1 MADDIIELKKD
12 AERAFELGDKNLSL
26 NIYRK
31 IDTLASQSP
40 AAPKEVKAYEP
51 SFKEKLGQDLTE
63 VGKQQLQN
71 LYSGYNAFA
80 GARKE
85 LAKPLEGISK
95 LVGSKNPELQALP
108 LENPESGSYLFGGA
122 LGSTVPAAGVAG
134 LLGKGAKA
142 LGASAPWVN
151 ALRTSG
157 VETGIGSLGAKL
169 GRSVVGGGLTGG
181 VTSAIT
187 NPDLENNGLK
197 IGIGTTIGA
206 VAPTALGVLGSGA
219 SKGYDLYKGKLSD
232 VRAGNIGRQVL
243 GDTLE
248 ATKARLAE
256 STQDLTAAQ
265 AGYGTAS
272 PEFATLGEWG
282 KRTSGVPYLT
292 KQLRQEG
299 GRAGVAE
306 DITPNL
312 GRAVDTEN
320 RVAAART
327 ADLLRQ
333 HEVSLANQ
341 AGDRAAFERTIA
353 NPSPTTT
360 GETITSRKAIL
371 ERSARD
377 AVKPLYDEAYLA
389 APDPF
394 SLKPIEDIA
403 KGIKGN
409 LATMIDPNVAPD
421 VVDKAQKLFGA
432 STTAGTPAS
441 FNVITGAI
449 PAKAGTAKAAE
460 GTLADVHELRSA
472 VNSAISAIKGD
483 PNLAKTDRNLKLLK
497 SGIDTAIEQGVPENA
512 LAKYKQANSTF
523 KSTVV
528 EPYLKGE
535 VSKLTRLNS
544 VGTPILASSKVAAKF
559 LSSPTEAQ
567 QFTSAFKNDP
577 EAVKNLQQGIEGIF
591 YNDVVKG
598 TKSADKFL
606 SDNSHALAEL
616 DTLGIGLRNRLADIG
631 NGLSQVKASESL
643 LSEAGKAIPK
653 RVAEEAANAPSAA
666 NQARLLRNL
675 NTTLAPYAGKE
686 NAAGFLNALNDPNL
700 SKLTTVEQLGG
711 LKSIESELLRDADL
725 ARQAKAGKGAVSQAW
740 KNNTFMQKLPS
751 YLNAKAATANKAIGI
766 GEEKIASA
774 TAQRI
779 SAGMESPENAL
790 KMLGVYPADQRIA
803 ILKALRQLGPTVA
816 RAAVSSSTQ

>member
-1 MADDIIELKKD
+1 
-12 AERAFELGDKNLSL
+12 
-26 NIYRK
+26 
-31 IDTLASQSP
+31 
-40 AAPKEVKAYEP
+40 
-51 SFKEKLGQDLTE
+51 
-63 VGKQQLQN
+63 
-71 LYSGYNAFA
+71 
-80 GARKE
+80 
-85 LAKPLEGISK
+85 
-95 LVGSKNPELQALP
+95 
-108 LENPESGSYLFGGA
+108 
-122 LGSTVPAAGVAG
+122 
-134 LLGKGAKA
+134 
-142 LGASAPWVN
+142 
-151 ALRTSG
+151 
-157 VETGIGSLGAKL
+157 
-169 GRSVVGGGLTGG
+169 
-181 VTSAIT
+181 
-187 NPDLENNGLK
+187 
-197 IGIGTTIGA
+197 
-206 VAPTALGVLGSGA
+206 
-219 SKGYDLYKGKLSD
+219 
-232 VRAGNIGRQVL
+232 
-243 GDTLE
+243 
-248 ATKARLAE
+248 
-256 STQDLTAAQ
+256 
-265 AGYGTAS
+265 
-272 PEFATLGEWG
+272 
-282 KRTSGVPYLT
+282 
-292 KQLRQEG
+292 
-299 GRAGVAE
+299 
-306 DITPNL
+306 
-312 GRAVDTEN
+312 
-320 RVAAART
+320 VAAART

-341 AGDRAAFERTIA
+341 AGDRTAFERTIA

-377 AVKPLYDEAYLA
+377 AVKPLYTEAYLA

-472 VNSAISAIKGD
+472 VNSALSAIKGA
-483 PNLAKTDRNLKLLK
+483 PEHAKTSANLLKLK
-497 SGIDTAIEQGVPENA
+497 SGIDDAIEQGVPEDAFN
-512 LAKYKQANSTF
+512 KYKQANSTF

-577 EAVKNLQQGIEGIF
+577 EAIKNLQQGIEGIF

-606 SDNSHALAEL
+606 SDNSHSLAEL

-643 LSEAGKAIPK
+643 LNEAGKAIPK
-653 RVAEEAANAPSAA
+653 RVIEEAAIAPSAA
-666 NQARLLRNL
+666 NQARLLRDL
-675 NTTLAPYAGKE
+675 NTTLVPYAGKE
-686 NAAGFLNALNDPNL
+686 NAAGFLTALNDPNL
-700 SKLTTVEQLGG
+700 SKLTRIEQLGG

-725 ARQAKAGKGAVSQAW
+725 ARQAEAGKGAVKKAW
-740 KNNTFMQKLPS
+740 KENTFLQKLPS
-751 YLNAKAATANKAIGI
+751 YLNSATSTINKGLGI
-766 GEEKIASA
+766 AEEKIASA

-779 SAGMESPENAL
+779 ASGMESPENAL
-790 KMLGVYPADQRIA
+790 KMLDMYPADQRIA
-803 ILKALRQLGPTVA
+803 ILKALRQSGPTVA

>member
-1 MADDIIELKKD
+1 MATPTPQEWLAAQSSNAPTPQEWLAAQK
-12 AERAFELGDKNLSL
+12 AEV
-26 NIYRK
+26 
-31 IDTLASQSP
+31 
-40 AAPKEVKAYEP
+40 PKESYPIASKLAEAAY
-51 SFKEKLGQDLTE
+51 G
-63 VGKQQLQN
+63 
-71 LYSGYNAFA
+71 GYNFLA
-80 GARKE
+80 GARKG
-85 LAKPLEGISK
+85 LAAPLENISK
-95 LVGSKNPELQALP
+95 LVGSKNPELQGLH
-108 LENPESGSYLFGGA
+108 LENPKATAYQVGELAGSVA
-122 LGSTVPAAGVAG
+122 PAVGVASG
-134 LLGKGAKA
+134 LAKGAEIA
-142 LGASAPWVN
+142 GASAPWAN

-157 VETGIGSLGAKL
+157 VEAGPGTLGNKL
-169 GRSVVGGGLTGG
+169 ARSVVGGAATGAA
-181 VTSAIT
+181 TTALT
-187 NPDLENNGLK
+187 NPEKTLEGA
-197 IGIGTTIGA
+197 GIGA
-206 VAPTALGVLGSGA
+206 AAPIVLGGLGSA
-219 SKGYDLYKGKLSD
+219 ATKGYDLYKGKLSD

-243 GDTLE
+243 GDTLD
-248 ATKARLAE
+248 ATRQKLAN

-265 AGYGTAS
+265 AGYGAAS
-272 PEFATLGEWG
+272 PEFATLGGLGE
-282 KRTSGVPYLT
+282 KTSGVPYLA
-292 KQLRQEG
+292 KALRQEG
-299 GRAGVAE
+299 GRAKVME

-320 RVAAART
+320 QVAAART
-327 ADLLRQ
+327 AELLRQ

-341 AGDRAAFERTIA
+341 AGDRTAFEWTIA

-371 ERSARD
+371 ERNARD
-377 AVKPLYDEAYLA
+377 AVKPLYTEAYLA
-389 APDPF
+389 APNPF
-394 SLKPIEDIA
+394 SLKPVEDVA
-403 KGIKGN
+403 KGIKSN
-409 LATMIDPNVAPD
+409 IASMIDPNVAPD

-441 FNVITGAI
+441 FNFITGAT

-497 SGIDTAIEQGVPENA
+497 SGIDDAIKQGVPEDAFN
-512 LAKYKQANSTF
+512 KYKQANSTF

-577 EAVKNLQQGIEGIF
+577 EAIKNLQQGIEGIF

-606 SDNSHALAEL
+606 SDNSHALTEL

-653 RVAEEAANAPSAA
+653 RVAEEAAIAPSAA
-666 NQARLLRNL
+666 NQARLLRDL
-675 NTTLAPYAGKE
+675 STTLTPYAGKE
-686 NAAGFLNALNDPNL
+686 NASGFLTALNDPNL
-700 SKLTTVEQLGG
+700 SKLTRIEQLGG
-711 LKSIESELLRDADL
+711 LQSVESELSRDAAL
-725 ARQAKAGKGAVSQAW
+725 ARQAEAGKGVVKKAW
-740 KNNTFMQKLPS
+740 SENTFLQKLPS
-751 YLNAKAATANKAIGI
+751 YLNSTTSTINKGLGI
-766 GEEKIASA
+766 AEEKIASA

-779 SAGMESPENAL
+779 ASGMESPENAL
-790 KMLGVYPADQRIA
+790 KMLDMYPADQRIA
-803 ILKALRQLGPTVA
+803 ILKSLRQSGPTVA